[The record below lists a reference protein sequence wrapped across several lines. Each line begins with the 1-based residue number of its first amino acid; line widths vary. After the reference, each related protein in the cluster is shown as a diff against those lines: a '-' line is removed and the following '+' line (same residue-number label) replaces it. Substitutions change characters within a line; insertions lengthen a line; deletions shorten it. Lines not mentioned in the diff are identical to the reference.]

1 MRGFVR
7 TPIGLSLDAL
17 AQRYGCRPSLL
28 MGMNPLSGE
37 SLVFDMAV
45 ASASAEND
53 KLMRTTGGQVRAR
66 RAGWSSE
73 AKRELKHRGN
83 R

>member
-1 MRGFVR
+1 MRS
-7 TPIGLSLDAL
+7 PIGLSLDAL
-17 AQRYGCRPSLL
+17 AQRYGCRPSSLV
-28 MGMNPLSGE
+28 GISPLSGE
-37 SLVFDMAV
+37 SLIFDMAV
-45 ASASAEND
+45 VYAQDEHT
-53 KLMRTTGGQVRAR
+53 KLMDTTGGKIRAK